1 VSFLLETLLEY
12 GVTSDK
18 LAQLARDIEREKLSL
33 CEAFAEIELNSCQ
46 KKEIERIILM
56 DPEQVERSAIE
67 VGLTLFQLDLLKLK
81 FWKLAG

>member
-1 VSFLLETLLEY
+1 MSFLLETLLEY

-33 CEAFAEIELNSCQ
+33 REAFAEIELSSYQ

-56 DPEQVERSAIE
+56 DPEQVELSAIE

>member
-33 CEAFAEIELNSCQ
+33 REAFAEIELSSYQ

-56 DPEQVERSAIE
+56 DPEQVELSAIE